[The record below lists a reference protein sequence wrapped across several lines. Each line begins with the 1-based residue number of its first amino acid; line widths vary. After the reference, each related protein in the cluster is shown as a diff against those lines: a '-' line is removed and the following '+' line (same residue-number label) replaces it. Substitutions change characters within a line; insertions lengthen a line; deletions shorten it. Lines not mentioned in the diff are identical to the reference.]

1 MINLVGKRFGRLQ
14 VVAREGVLSG
24 EAAWACDC
32 DCGCSVVVRGYSLR
46 KGHTQSCGC
55 LQRER
60 AALAK
65 QTHGLR
71 RTREYNIWFS
81 MKYRC
86 QSESSLAYKDYGGRG
101 VTVCDRWSEF
111 AAFYADMGPSPKDGS
126 IERIDNALG
135 YEPSNCRWAS
145 AAEQARN
152 KRNNVVIEHDGVS
165 MCLSDWARSIGVS
178 RGCLR
183 GRLRRGWTSADI
195 FQRPK
200 KNGRSNA

>member
-1 MINLVGKRFGRLQ
+1 MIDLVGKRFGRLL
-14 VVAREGVLSG
+14 VAAREGALTG

-32 DCGCSVVVRGYSLR
+32 DCGSRVVVRGYSLR

-60 AALAK
+60 TAVAK

-71 RTREYNIWFS
+71 RTREYKIWS
-81 MKYRC
+81 AMKYRC
-86 QSESSLAYKDYGGRG
+86 QSASSPAYKDYGGRG
-101 VTVCDRWSEF
+101 VAVCDRWGDF
-111 AAFYADMGPSPKDGS
+111 AAFYADMGVAPENCS

-152 KRNNVVIEHDGVS
+152 KRNNIVIEHDGVS
-165 MCLSDWARSIGVS
+165 MCLSDWALTIGVS

-183 GRLRRGWTSADI
+183 GRMRRGWTGAALLDA
-195 FQRPK
+195 
-200 KNGRSNA
+200 NGSRLG